1 MADEKNASRLSDRE
15 ASQNKNQTASQDTRR
30 CECPRSGDLWNCAG
44 RPDMVSHPDGR
55 RCELGEL
62 VRLGTDRDVRG
73 ELAELLALA
82 GGGDNA

>member
-1 MADEKNASRLSDRE
+1 MSDEKNGSRFATQE
-15 ASQNKNQTASQDTRR
+15 PPQNHNQTAPKSTRR
-30 CECPRSGDLWNCAG
+30 CECPRTRDLWICAG

-73 ELAELLALA
+73 KLAELLA